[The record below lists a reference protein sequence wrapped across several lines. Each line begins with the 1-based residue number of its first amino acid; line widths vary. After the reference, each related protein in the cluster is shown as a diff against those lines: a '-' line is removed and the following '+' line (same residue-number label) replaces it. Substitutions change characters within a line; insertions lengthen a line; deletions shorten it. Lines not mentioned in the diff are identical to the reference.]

1 MLSEETWTGL
11 SLGQIGMRLKQLVIE
26 VPGKLGEFARIC
38 HGLEED
44 PHFRKARTF
53 GKRRELLPLPKVR
66 VFF

>member
-44 PHFRKARTF
+44 PHFR
-53 GKRRELLPLPKVR
+53 
-66 VFF
+66 